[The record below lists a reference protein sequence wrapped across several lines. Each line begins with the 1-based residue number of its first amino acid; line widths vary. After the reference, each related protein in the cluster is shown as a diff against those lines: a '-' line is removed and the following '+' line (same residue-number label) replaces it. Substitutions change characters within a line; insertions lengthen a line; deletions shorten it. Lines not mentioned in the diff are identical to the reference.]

1 MGAPH
6 EKALVYGGLR
16 RNDFRVDLD
25 RRNESGDEQPTPEEN
40 ATASPVEL
48 PAEGGF
54 LSELLPEERVALSSR
69 GTFRHLEPGEILV
82 EQGKEQDSLYVLL
95 SGRLRVSIRSPFSV
109 VDLGEIQPRE
119 TVGEMNVIDPL
130 TASAT
135 VRADKNEHCHV
146 WGIKR
151 PAFER
156 FLEES
161 PRAGVAILRWVS
173 LLLTRRVR
181 KASDRLIRAAETAYS
196 VYEWD

>member
-1 MGAPH
+1 M
-6 EKALVYGGLR
+6 
-16 RNDFRVDLD
+16 DLD
-25 RRNESGDEQPTPEEN
+25 RKRNDEQRPDS
-40 ATASPVEL
+40 ADVTAPPPGEL
-48 PAEGGF
+48 PTEGGF
-54 LSELLPEERVALSSR
+54 LAELLPEERAALGAR
-69 GTFRHLEPGEILV
+69 GTFRSLEPGEVLV
-82 EQGKEQDSLYVLL
+82 KQGHDQDSLYVLIA
-95 SGRLRVSIRSPFSV
+95 GKLRVSIRSPFSV
-109 VDLGEIQPRE
+109 VDLGEIQPGE

-135 VRADKNEHCHV
+135 VTGDKAGPAYV
-146 WGIKR
+146 WGIKK

-181 KASDRLIRAAETAYS
+181 KASNRLIRAAETAYS